1 VPTTTGTTG
10 DTRAAGT
17 TATSTPKPK
26 ITTIAQLRD
35 YLYHGLRIE
44 HATLP
49 PYLMALYSLH
59 PESNSDARH
68 ILRVVAVEEML
79 HLTLV
84 ANVLN
89 AVRGEPD
96 LTKPGFVPRF
106 PVVLP
111 DGEDDFLVHLRPFG
125 REAVDTFLQIERP
138 GQAPAEKHRI
148 VAQRARPAAAASP
161 SGPGSQVAGEV
172 LAAVPGEPGLKFYS
186 IGEFYEEINRGLNY
200 LEDQARERG
209 ETIFTG
215 DPARQATPEYYYS
228 GGGEIIPVTS
238 RDTAVRA
245 LTLIAEQGEGL
256 GGGIYDA
263 EDELAHYYRFEQLKL
278 QRYYQQGDKP
288 GTPTGPPLTVDW
300 QAAYP
305 VKEDPRLRD
314 YPKDSELRAAA
325 TEFNEQYAGFLAT
338 LTKAYNGQP
347 GLLLEAVW
355 EMFRIRDTMTR
366 LIRNPIPGRP
376 GLNAGPTFEPCG
388 VTQPEAS

>member
-1 VPTTTGTTG
+1 VPATTETTG
-10 DTRAAGT
+10 DIRAAGT
-17 TATSTPKPK
+17 TATTTPKPR
-26 ITTIAQLRD
+26 ITTIAQLHD
-35 YLYHGLRIE
+35 YLYRGLKIE

-49 PYLMALYSLH
+49 PYLIALYSLH
-59 PESNSDARH
+59 PERNSDARH
-68 ILRVVAVEEML
+68 IIRVVAVEEML

-106 PVVLP
+106 PLVLP

-125 REAVDTFLQIERP
+125 HTAVDTFLQIERP
-138 GQAPAEKHRI
+138 GQAPAEQHRI
-148 VAQRARPAAAASP
+148 VAQKMADD
-161 SGPGSQVAGEV
+161 V

-200 LEDQARERG
+200 LEDRARERG

-215 DPARQATPEYYYS
+215 DPARQATPEYFYS
-228 GGGEIIPVTS
+228 GGGEIIPVTN

-278 QRYYQQGDKP
+278 QRYYQPGDQP

-305 VKEDPRLRD
+305 MKEDPRLSD
-314 YPKDSELRAAA
+314 YPEDSELRAAA
-325 TEFNEQYAGFLAT
+325 TEFNEKYAGFLAS

-366 LIRNPIPGRP
+366 LIRNPIPGLP
-376 GLNAGPTFEPCG
+376 GINAGPTFEPYG

>member
-1 VPTTTGTTG
+1 VPATTETTG
-10 DTRAAGT
+10 DIRAAGT
-17 TATSTPKPK
+17 TATTTPKPR
-26 ITTIAQLRD
+26 ITTIAQLHD
-35 YLYHGLRIE
+35 YLYRGLKIE

-49 PYLMALYSLH
+49 PYLIALYSLH
-59 PESNSDARH
+59 PERNSDARH
-68 ILRVVAVEEML
+68 IIRVVAVEEML

-125 REAVDTFLQIERP
+125 HQAVDTFLQIERP
-138 GQAPAEKHRI
+138 GQAPAEQHRI
-148 VAQRARPAAAASP
+148 VAQKMADD
-161 SGPGSQVAGEV
+161 V

-200 LEDQARERG
+200 LEDRARERG

-228 GGGEIIPVTS
+228 GGGEIIPVTN

-278 QRYYQQGDKP
+278 QRYYQPGDQP

-305 VKEDPRLRD
+305 MKEDPRLSD
-314 YPKDSELRAAA
+314 YPEDSELRAAA
-325 TEFNEQYAGFLAT
+325 TEFNEKYAGFLAS

-366 LIRNPIPGRP
+366 LIRNPIPGLP
-376 GLNAGPTFEPCG
+376 GINAGPTFEPYG

>member
-1 VPTTTGTTG
+1 VPATTETTG
-10 DTRAAGT
+10 DIRAAGT
-17 TATSTPKPK
+17 TATSTPKPR
-26 ITTIAQLRD
+26 ITTIAQLHD
-35 YLYHGLRIE
+35 YLYRGLKIE

-49 PYLMALYSLH
+49 PYLIALYSLH
-59 PESNSDARH
+59 PERNSDARH
-68 ILRVVAVEEML
+68 IIRVVAVEEML

-125 REAVDTFLQIERP
+125 HQAVDTFLQIERP
-138 GQAPAEKHRI
+138 GQAPAEQHRI
-148 VAQRARPAAAASP
+148 VAQKMADD
-161 SGPGSQVAGEV
+161 V

-186 IGEFYEEINRGLNY
+186 IGEFYEEIIRGINY
-200 LEDQARERG
+200 LEDRARERG

-215 DPARQATPEYYYS
+215 DPARQATPEYFYS
-228 GGGEIIPVTS
+228 GGGEIIPVTN

-278 QRYYQQGDKP
+278 QRYYQPGDQP

-305 VKEDPRLRD
+305 MKEDPRLSD
-314 YPKDSELRAAA
+314 YPEDSELRAAA
-325 TEFNEQYAGFLAT
+325 TEFNEKYAGFLAS

-366 LIRNPIPGRP
+366 LIRNPIPGLP
-376 GLNAGPTFEPCG
+376 GINAGPTFEPCG
-388 VTQPEAS
+388 VAQPEAS

>member
-1 VPTTTGTTG
+1 VPATTETTG
-10 DTRAAGT
+10 DIRAAGT
-17 TATSTPKPK
+17 TATTTPKPR
-26 ITTIAQLRD
+26 ITTIAQLHD
-35 YLYHGLRIE
+35 YLYRGLKIE

-49 PYLMALYSLH
+49 PYLIALYSLH
-59 PESNSDARH
+59 PERNSDARH
-68 ILRVVAVEEML
+68 IIRVVAVEEML

-125 REAVDTFLQIERP
+125 HQAVDTFLQIERP
-138 GQAPAEKHRI
+138 GQAPAEQHRI
-148 VAQRARPAAAASP
+148 VAQKAA
-161 SGPGSQVAGEV
+161 GDV

-186 IGEFYEEINRGLNY
+186 IGEFYEEIIRGINY
-200 LEDQARERG
+200 LEDRARERG

-215 DPARQATPEYYYS
+215 DPARQATPEYFYS
-228 GGGEIIPVTS
+228 GGGEIIPVTN
-238 RDTAVRA
+238 RDTAIRA

-278 QRYYQQGDKP
+278 QRYYQPGDQP

-305 VKEDPRLRD
+305 MKEDPRLSD
-314 YPKDSELRAAA
+314 YPEDSELRAAA
-325 TEFNEQYAGFLAT
+325 TEFNEKYAGFLAS

-366 LIRNPIPGRP
+366 LIRNPIPGLP
-376 GLNAGPTFEPCG
+376 GINAGPTFEPYG

>member
-1 VPTTTGTTG
+1 VPATTETTG
-10 DTRAAGT
+10 DIRAAGT
-17 TATSTPKPK
+17 TATSTPKPR
-26 ITTIAQLRD
+26 ITTIAQLHD
-35 YLYHGLRIE
+35 YLYRGLKIE

-49 PYLMALYSLH
+49 PYLIALYSLH
-59 PESNSDARH
+59 PERNSDARH
-68 ILRVVAVEEML
+68 IIRVVAVEEML

-125 REAVDTFLQIERP
+125 HQAVDTFLQIERP
-138 GQAPAEKHRI
+138 GQAPAEQHRI
-148 VAQRARPAAAASP
+148 VAQKMADD
-161 SGPGSQVAGEV
+161 V

-186 IGEFYEEINRGLNY
+186 IGEFYEEIIRGINY
-200 LEDQARERG
+200 LEDRARERG

-215 DPARQATPEYYYS
+215 DPARQATPEYFYS
-228 GGGEIIPVTS
+228 GGGEIIPVTN
-238 RDTAVRA
+238 RDTAIRA

-278 QRYYQQGDKP
+278 QRYYQPGDQP

-305 VKEDPRLRD
+305 MKEDPRLSD
-314 YPKDSELRAAA
+314 YPEDSELRAAA
-325 TEFNEQYAGFLAT
+325 TEFNEKYAGFLAS

-366 LIRNPIPGRP
+366 LIRNPIPGLP
-376 GLNAGPTFEPCG
+376 GINAGPTFEPYG

>member
-1 VPTTTGTTG
+1 VPTTETTG
-10 DTRAAGT
+10 DIRAAGT
-17 TATSTPKPK
+17 TATTTPKPR
-26 ITTIAQLRD
+26 ITTIAQLHD
-35 YLYHGLRIE
+35 YLYRGLKIE

-49 PYLMALYSLH
+49 PYLIALYSLH
-59 PESNSDARH
+59 PERNSDARH
-68 ILRVVAVEEML
+68 IIRVVAVEEML

-125 REAVDTFLQIERP
+125 HQAVDTFLQIERP
-138 GQAPAEKHRI
+138 GQAPAEQHRI
-148 VAQRARPAAAASP
+148 VAQKMADD
-161 SGPGSQVAGEV
+161 V

-186 IGEFYEEINRGLNY
+186 IGEFYEEIIRGINY
-200 LEDQARERG
+200 LEDRARERG

-215 DPARQATPEYYYS
+215 DPARQATPEYFYS
-228 GGGEIIPVTS
+228 GGGEIIPVTN
-238 RDTAVRA
+238 RDTAIRA

-278 QRYYQQGDKP
+278 QRYYQPGDQP

-325 TEFNEQYAGFLAT
+325 TEFNEQYASFLAT

-388 VTQPEAS
+388 VTPPEAS

>member
-1 VPTTTGTTG
+1 VPATTETTG
-10 DTRAAGT
+10 DIRAAGT
-17 TATSTPKPK
+17 TATTTPKPR
-26 ITTIAQLRD
+26 ITTIAQLHD
-35 YLYHGLRIE
+35 YLYRGLKIE

-49 PYLMALYSLH
+49 PYLIALYSLH
-59 PESNSDARH
+59 PERNSDARH
-68 ILRVVAVEEML
+68 IIRVVAVEEML

-125 REAVDTFLQIERP
+125 HQAVDTFLQIERP
-138 GQAPAEKHRI
+138 GQAPAEQHRI
-148 VAQRARPAAAASP
+148 VAQKMADD
-161 SGPGSQVAGEV
+161 V

-186 IGEFYEEINRGLNY
+186 IGEFYEEIIRGINY
-200 LEDQARERG
+200 LEDRARERG

-215 DPARQATPEYYYS
+215 DPARQATPEYFYS
-228 GGGEIIPVTS
+228 GGGEIIPVTN
-238 RDTAVRA
+238 RDTAIRA

-278 QRYYQQGDKP
+278 QRYYQPGDQP

-305 VKEDPRLRD
+305 MKEDPRLSD
-314 YPKDSELRAAA
+314 YPEDSELRAAA
-325 TEFNEQYAGFLAT
+325 TEFNEKYAGFLAS

-366 LIRNPIPGRP
+366 LIRNPIPGLP
-376 GLNAGPTFEPCG
+376 GINAGPTFEPYG

>member
-1 VPTTTGTTG
+1 VPATTETTG
-10 DTRAAGT
+10 DIRAAGT
-17 TATSTPKPK
+17 TATTTPKPR
-26 ITTIAQLRD
+26 ITTIAQLHD
-35 YLYHGLRIE
+35 YLYRGLKIE

-49 PYLMALYSLH
+49 PYLIALYSLH
-59 PESNSDARH
+59 PERNSDARH
-68 ILRVVAVEEML
+68 IIRVVAVEEML

-125 REAVDTFLQIERP
+125 HQAVDTFLQIERP
-138 GQAPAEKHRI
+138 GQAPAEQHRI
-148 VAQRARPAAAASP
+148 VAQKMADD
-161 SGPGSQVAGEV
+161 V

-186 IGEFYEEINRGLNY
+186 IGEFYEEIIRGINY
-200 LEDQARERG
+200 LEDRARERG

-215 DPARQATPEYYYS
+215 DPARQATPEYFYS
-228 GGGEIIPVTS
+228 GGGEIIPVTN
-238 RDTAVRA
+238 RDTAIRA

-288 GTPTGPPLTVDW
+288 GAPTGPPLTVDW

-305 VKEDPRLRD
+305 MKEDPRLSD
-314 YPKDSELRAAA
+314 YPEDSELRAAA
-325 TEFNEQYAGFLAT
+325 TEFNEKYAGFLAS

-366 LIRNPIPGRP
+366 LIRNPIPGLP
-376 GLNAGPTFEPCG
+376 GINAGPTFEPYG

>member
-1 VPTTTGTTG
+1 
-10 DTRAAGT
+10 
-17 TATSTPKPK
+17 
-26 ITTIAQLRD
+26 
-35 YLYHGLRIE
+35 
-44 HATLP
+44 
-49 PYLMALYSLH
+49 
-59 PESNSDARH
+59 
-68 ILRVVAVEEML
+68 
-79 HLTLV
+79 
-84 ANVLN
+84 
-89 AVRGEPD
+89 
-96 LTKPGFVPRF
+96 
-106 PVVLP
+106 
-111 DGEDDFLVHLRPFG
+111 
-125 REAVDTFLQIERP
+125 
-138 GQAPAEKHRI
+138 
-148 VAQRARPAAAASP
+148 
-161 SGPGSQVAGEV
+161 VAGEV

-186 IGEFYEEINRGLNY
+186 IGEFYEEINRGINY
-200 LEDQARERG
+200 LEDRARERG

-228 GGGEIIPVTS
+228 GGGEIIPVTN
-238 RDTAVRA
+238 RDTAIRA

-305 VKEDPRLRD
+305 VKEDPSLSD
-314 YPKDSELRAAA
+314 YPEDSELRAAA
-325 TEFNEQYAGFLAT
+325 AEFNEQYASFLAT

-366 LIRNPIPGRP
+366 LIRNPIPGLP
-376 GLNAGPTFEPCG
+376 GINAGPTFEPCG